1 MPKLAPSSERD
12 VGLGEVGTY
21 LAGLGRRT
29 ELALLESAR
38 QPSRRSG
45 KVDGAKGDARS
56 DLSLPPIVSGLSWR
70 SGASCSEEPFE
81 GWRGRELDVNVSFVA
96 HKTWGDMFKRL
107 RGAWYRR
114 VVRRSPQNVLSM
126 PMFPHTNTGQH
137 AQCAAGEF
145 DSNFRQFGELMTR
158 NGGGNAIV
166 RLGWEANSGTH
177 PWGITKASEIPDYIA
192 CFRRL
197 SEVLRSTA
205 PGISIEW
212 TNAKKGKLEV
222 NVLESYP
229 GDSYVD
235 VWGAHYYDS
244 GPSMTTQAL
253 WDLRIDARTRTG
265 GPYGLRA
272 WLKEAASRGKKL
284 GIAEWGIWDQ
294 GQGPLRADNPLYID
308 NMYAFFKENAENLAY
323 ENYYNCPSV
332 HRIFPTT
339 SFPLSAARY
348 RQLWSGGE

>member
-1 MPKLAPSSERD
+1 M
-12 VGLGEVGTY
+12 T
-21 LAGLGRRT
+21 
-29 ELALLESAR
+29 
-38 QPSRRSG
+38 
-45 KVDGAKGDARS
+45 
-56 DLSLPPIVSGLSWR
+56 PIVSGLSWH
-70 SGASCSEEPFE
+70 SGASCSEAPFE
-81 GWRGRELDVNVSFVA
+81 AWRGRKLDVNLSFVA
-96 HKTWGDMFKRL
+96 HRTWADMFKQL
-107 RGAWYRR
+107 NAGWYRR

-126 PMFPHTNTGQH
+126 PMFPHTNAGQH
-137 AQCAAGEF
+137 AECAAGAF
-145 DSNFRQFGELMTR
+145 DSTFRQFGELMTR

-177 PWGITKASEIPDYIA
+177 PWGISQASQIPDYIA

-197 SEVLRSTA
+197 SEALRSTA

-212 TNAKKGKLEV
+212 TNAKKGKLDV

-235 VWGAHYYDS
+235 IWGPHYYDS

-253 WDLRIDARTRTG
+253 WDARIKARTRMG
-265 GPYGLRA
+265 GPYGLQA
-272 WLKEAASRGKKL
+272 WVDEAAGRGKKL

-294 GQGPLRADNPLYID
+294 GQGPLRADNPLYIE
-308 NMYAFFKENAENLAY
+308 NMFTFFKANAENIAY
-323 ENYYNCPSV
+323 ENYYNCPTQ

-339 SFPLSAARY
+339 NFPLSAARY